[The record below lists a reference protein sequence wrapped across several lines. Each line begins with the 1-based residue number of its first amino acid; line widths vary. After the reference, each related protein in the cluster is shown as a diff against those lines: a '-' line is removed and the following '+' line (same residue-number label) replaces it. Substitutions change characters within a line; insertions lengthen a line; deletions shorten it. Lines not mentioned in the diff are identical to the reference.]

1 MSVALKL
8 VSKHVLL
15 VLLLCGRHQHR
26 CCHSHTCSYPLNVLS
41 LYTLCR
47 SVAGGQ
53 PEYFARIFITDA
65 TVYTFSHIQYVYSL
79 LAYSVSWAS
88 ARS

>member
-1 MSVALKL
+1 MPDCLYLTKY
-8 VSKHVLL
+8 VLS
-15 VLLLCGRHQHR
+15 VLLLCVRGEQ
-26 CCHSHTCSYPLNVLS
+26 CFCHSHTYHVNVLS

-47 SVAGGQ
+47 SVAGVN
-53 PEYFARIFITDA
+53 PEYFARIFTTDA

-79 LAYSVSWAS
+79 LAYSVSSAS